1 MTIRSGIA
9 LLAAL
14 ALPLIASGQESKRI
28 LPNDSSAS
36 VVRAFDARPL
46 DSDFLTLSLL
56 SSRTDP
62 KLPPR
67 PLYLSL
73 SLSSTLDSRGL
84 QKNLDISS
92 MWQNEILKQEKYKT
106 IRMILGSIEA
116 STVAY
121 LTYLHLKKYGPKY

>member
-14 ALPLIASGQESKRI
+14 ALPLMASGQESKRI

-56 SSRTDP
+56 PSRTDP

-106 IRMILGSIEA
+106 VRMILGSIEA